1 MSPFFK
7 KVTRS
12 ARNAGRTICSLFRG
26 KCKDNVFASEWPEHF
41 ATRSYR
47 TEVSILEAREREIE
61 LAKAEIEER
70 ERIVRFEIIRVEAC
84 ERAANRVFARAEAYK
99 KSIDRVTLRLKERK
113 EELTRAHDTIK
124 RYEDSAMRIG
134 ADIKER
140 EIMVSEREVAVRKR
154 EEAVGMG
161 EYAVANREAVNQ
173 AILLGEELRAF
184 LAATAL
190 PPSGAA
196 TSAEYVKM
204 REYAVRK
211 IESSETNDAAEDLKY
226 LGQSII
232 LGKRLLEAL
241 KAINHANAVA
251 KKINRCMETATTVDK
266 AIATE
271 MLRYLGRTVTFV
283 NTHFEGVISEP
294 VFGDK
299 MLKILKADTGHT
311 EWHLAMTFGDCH
323 Y

>member
-84 ERAANRVFARAEAYK
+84 ERAANRVFASAEAYK

-113 EELTRAHDTIK
+113 EELTRAHEAIK
-124 RYEDSAMRIG
+124 RYEDSAMRIET
-134 ADIKER
+134 DIKER

-190 PPSGAA
+190 PPSGVA
-196 TSAEYVKM
+196 TATETVKM
-204 REYAVRK
+204 LEYAVEK
-211 IESSETNDAAEDLKY
+211 TESSEADDAAEDLGY
-226 LGQSII
+226 IGQSII
-232 LGKRLLEAL
+232 LGKRLLEIL
-241 KAINHANAVA
+241 KVLNYAQYIAHILNKC
-251 KKINRCMETATTVDK
+251 KKTATTVDA

-271 MLRYLGRTVTFV
+271 ALRCLGHTFTLVNTQLEAVVSEPAIVDKAIRYLEFD
-283 NTHFEGVISEP
+283 ISHAK
-294 VFGDK
+294 GCLD
-299 MLKILKADTGHT
+299 MISTA
-311 EWHLAMTFGDCH
+311 CH
-323 Y
+323 R

>member
-1 MSPFFK
+1 MAEGEALVATSSEL
-7 KVTRS
+7 VT
-12 ARNAGRTICSLFRG
+12 GT
-26 KCKDNVFASEWPEHF
+26 PE
-41 ATRSYR
+41 S

-61 LAKAEIEER
+61 LAKAKIEER
-70 ERIVRFEIIRVEAC
+70 ERIVRFAIISVEAR
-84 ERAANRVFARAEAYK
+84 ERAASRVFASAEAYK
-99 KSIDRVTLRLKERK
+99 KSIDRVTRRLKERK

-124 RYEDSAMRIG
+124 RYEDSAMRIET
-134 ADIKER
+134 DIKER

-161 EYAVANREAVNQ
+161 EYAVANREAVYQ

-190 PPSGAA
+190 SPSGAA
-196 TSAEYVKM
+196 VSAEYVKM
-204 REYAVRK
+204 LEYAVRK
-211 IESSETNDAAEDLKY
+211 IELSETDDTAEDLVY

-251 KKINRCMETATTVDK
+251 KKINMCMETVTTVDK

-271 MLRYLGRTVTFV
+271 MLRYLGRTVDFI

-294 VFGDK
+294 VFGEK
-299 MLKILKADTGHT
+299 MLKILKADTGRT

>member
-1 MSPFFK
+1 MSPFFNK
-7 KVTRS
+7 ATRS
-12 ARNAGRTICSLFRG
+12 ARNTGRTICSLFRG

-47 TEVSILEAREREIE
+47 TEVSTLEAREREIK

-84 ERAANRVFARAEAYK
+84 ERAANRVFASAEAYK
-99 KSIDRVTLRLKERK
+99 KSIDRVTRRLKERK

-124 RYEDSAMRIG
+124 RYEDSAMRIET
-134 ADIKER
+134 DIKER
-140 EIMVSEREVAVRKR
+140 EIMVSGREAAVRKR
-154 EEAVGMG
+154 EEAVGVG

-190 PPSGAA
+190 SPSGAA
-196 TSAEYVKM
+196 ASAEYVKM
-204 REYAVRK
+204 LEYAVRK
-211 IESSETNDAAEDLKY
+211 IELSETDDTAEDLVY

-251 KKINRCMETATTVDK
+251 KNINRCMETATTVDK

-283 NTHFEGVISEP
+283 NPHFEGVISEP
-294 VFGDK
+294 AIVN
-299 MLKILKADTGHT
+299 KAIRYLEFDISHAKGC
-311 EWHLAMTFGDCH
+311 LDMISSACH
-323 Y
+323 R